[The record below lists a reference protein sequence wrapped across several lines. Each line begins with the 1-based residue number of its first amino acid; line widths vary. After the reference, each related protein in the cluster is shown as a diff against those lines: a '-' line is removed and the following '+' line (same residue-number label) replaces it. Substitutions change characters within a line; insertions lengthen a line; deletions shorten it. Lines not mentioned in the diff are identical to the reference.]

1 MLLILAFGSQG
12 RRITMSSGSS
22 YAMYRHPDP
31 KQNKKETEK
40 NEVAQL
46 SSEVEGIFSK
56 SPQEHLIWSSFSMLA
71 TEVDMKMVL
80 LATYALPCDAANFP
94 LYSCFICEAFLV
106 YLLKSFGHLKS
117 PLSFTWMKK

>member
-1 MLLILAFGSQG
+1 MLLISAFGSQG
-12 RRITMSSGSS
+12 RRITTSSGSS
-22 YAMYRHPDP
+22 YSIYRHPDP

-56 SPQEHLIWSSFSMLA
+56 SPQEHLIWSSFSMVA

-80 LATYALPCDAANFP
+80 LATYALPCDAANF
-94 LYSCFICEAFLV
+94 LCTHVLFLKLFWYNICSKAL
-106 YLLKSFGHLKS
+106 
-117 PLSFTWMKK
+117 PT